1 MHYLFRLLCIE
12 HHLVS
17 VEYFMD
23 RMQDYEIDTLL
34 DNLQYDGVNE
44 WEQTRLKI
52 YSTAQMMSKK
62 QLTPKDLMEFPWEK
76 EEEKEEEEE
85 HKTSISNEEIEML
98 QKEARKIQQ
107 TEYGI
112 KLHGTSDSGHQ
123 AARPSIEQECQGS
136 ASVPDED

>member
-1 MHYLFRLLCIE
+1 
-12 HHLVS
+12 
-17 VEYFMD
+17 MD

-76 EEEKEEEEE
+76 KEEEEEEEE

-107 TEYGI
+107 TQYG
-112 KLHGTSDSGHQ
+112 K
-123 AARPSIEQECQGS
+123 
-136 ASVPDED
+136 